1 MFSDCEHFF
10 CSCTRVIGS
19 WGWVKSELL
28 DLLGIDDVPNGQILG
43 YRFQKSSKD
52 NEVVWLLGNY
62 LNKVWD
68 DIYHRGKNNLNFEE
82 LFGFLKY
89 KYKTDQVGS
98 RYPLTISGLS

>member
-1 MFSDCEHFF
+1 M
-10 CSCTRVIGS
+10 GS
-19 WGWVKSELL
+19 WGWVKSVLL
-28 DLLGIDDVPNGQILG
+28 DLLGINDVPNGQILG

-68 DIYHRGKNNLNFEE
+68 DICHRGKNNLNFEE

-98 RYPLTISGLS
+98 RYPLTISALS